1 LSIDEP
7 PVFYFAIE
15 IGEICLKNSEVY
27 EIPLIS
33 DEYGLYFMDK
43 SL

>member
-1 LSIDEP
+1 
-7 PVFYFAIE
+7 
-15 IGEICLKNSEVY
+15 LKKSEVY